1 MENEAQNEFEY
12 LPIDGEKHWSSHDL
26 GCSAALLSLG
36 FNLLALDK
44 ENPQK
49 VKFIFEWAEGID
61 ESIKSYWDYGL
72 MVDGQTYFNALK
84 RLKNQIYSE

>member
-1 MENEAQNEFEY
+1 MENATQEELEY
-12 LPIDGEKHWSSHDL
+12 IPIDGEKYWSSHDL

-36 FNLLALDK
+36 FNLLTLDK

-49 VKFIFEWAEGID
+49 VKFIFEWTEDID
-61 ESIKSYWDYGL
+61 ESIKAYWDHGL
-72 MVDGQTYFNALK
+72 MVDGHTYFNALK